1 MKSTRAWTPRG
12 LRRQALSTAAA
23 VLIASAIVALPV
35 PGAAAELPPGGT
47 FTDDDGSVH
56 EGYIEAIAAAGITH
70 GCNPPA
76 NDRYCPTSPVTR
88 GQMAAFVAR
97 ALRLPPTN
105 HDFFTDDNDSIFEDD
120 INRVAAAGITRGCN
134 PPTRDRY
141 CPGRNITRGQ
151 MAAFIVRALGL
162 DDRGRGD
169 YFVDDDDSV
178 FEPDIDRL
186 RAAGITSGCN
196 PPDNTRFCPSA
207 RLVRAQM
214 ASFLGKALQLQ
225 PRTPPARPVSF
236 DVEVRPGDDVQQ
248 LLSSHGEGTVF
259 YLRAGVY
266 KRVTLKPRS
275 NQKIIG
281 EPGAILD
288 GEGVTADGIGSAAA
302 NGIVIKGLE
311 IRNYTDKC
319 VEWGA
324 QGYGRNWRIEN
335 NDIHHCAVGIK
346 VKSDNTYV
354 GNTIHHNRI
363 YGISGSG
370 DNIKVIG
377 NEISYNRTDT
387 SAAYGDSGATKFA
400 STTNLVLRDN
410 YVHHNYGHGLWTDG
424 HTKNALIEDNR
435 VVANHGNGI
444 FHELGYGPTIRNNW
458 VEGNGTGQSGRG
470 ADGAGISVFSTFDAV
485 VSGNTVKNN
494 VHGIVG
500 KHDERCCQRSG
511 TQWQLKN
518 LRVTGNTVTM
528 DEGYTGLY
536 DLASGDDVYSS
547 SWNNVFADNTYTLQP
562 SSGTFFLWKDPD
574 PGTATHERLTLTQ
587 WRKVQTGDR

>member
-1 MKSTRAWTPRG
+1 MEEYPEGDIMDRRLLAAILAVVVALSAAGLFAVGQGEALAGKGSNGEQNGNAWGKDKPRG
-12 LRRQALSTAAA
+12 KPTTTTTTQGTVTTLATTTTTTQAPTTTTTQAPATTTQA
-23 VLIASAIVALPV
+23 PATTTTTTTTTQAPATTTTTTQAPATTTTTTTQA
-35 PGAAAELPPGGT
+35 PATTTTTQAPPPPGG
-47 FTDDDGSVH
+47 
-56 EGYIEAIAAAGITH
+56 
-70 GCNPPA
+70 
-76 NDRYCPTSPVTR
+76 
-88 GQMAAFVAR
+88 
-97 ALRLPPTN
+97 
-105 HDFFTDDNDSIFEDD
+105 
-120 INRVAAAGITRGCN
+120 
-134 PPTRDRY
+134 
-141 CPGRNITRGQ
+141 
-151 MAAFIVRALGL
+151 
-162 DDRGRGD
+162 
-169 YFVDDDDSV
+169 
-178 FEPDIDRL
+178 
-186 RAAGITSGCN
+186 
-196 PPDNTRFCPSA
+196 
-207 RLVRAQM
+207 
-214 ASFLGKALQLQ
+214 
-225 PRTPPARPVSF
+225 VSY

-248 LLSSHGEGTVF
+248 VLSSHGEGTVF

-354 GNTIHHNRI
+354 GNMIHHNRI

-387 SAAYGDSGATKFA
+387 SAAYGNSGATKFA

-410 YVHHNYGHGLWTDG
+410 HVHHNYGHGLWTDG

-500 KHDERCCQRSG
+500 KHDERCCERSG
-511 TQWQLKN
+511 AQWKLKN

-536 DLASGDDVYSS
+536 DLAAGDDVYSS

-587 WRKVQTGDR
+587 WRNIQTNDG

>member
-1 MKSTRAWTPRG
+1 MTPARRSRSVFSHALRVLATLGVACG
-12 LRRQALSTAAA
+12 LLVAVDGGNTAASAA
-23 VLIASAIVALPV
+23 VTCMGKTATIV
-35 PGAAAELPPGGT
+35 GT
-47 FTDDDGSVH
+47 H
-56 EGYIEAIAAAGITH
+56 
-70 GCNPPA
+70 
-76 NDRYCPTSPVTR
+76 
-88 GQMAAFVAR
+88 
-97 ALRLPPTN
+97 
-105 HDFFTDDNDSIFEDD
+105 
-120 INRVAAAGITRGCN
+120 
-134 PPTRDRY
+134 
-141 CPGRNITRGQ
+141 
-151 MAAFIVRALGL
+151 
-162 DDRGRGD
+162 
-169 YFVDDDDSV
+169 
-178 FEPDIDRL
+178 
-186 RAAGITSGCN
+186 
-196 PPDNTRFCPSA
+196 
-207 RLVRAQM
+207 
-214 ASFLGKALQLQ
+214 
-225 PRTPPARPVSF
+225 
-236 DVEVRPGDDVQQ
+236 GDDVIRGTKNADVIHGLSGDDVISGLGGNDLICAGSGNDTVYGSTGHDSIYGGPGNDELHGQSSGDYVHGGDGDDEVRGGTGRDILVGGAGRDYGYGGDHADGCRGMERRGSCTRYQ
-248 LLSSHGEGTVF
+248 VLVHPGDAVNKKLSSHGEGTVF

-354 GNTIHHNRI
+354 GNMIHHNRI

-387 SAAYGDSGATKFA
+387 SAAYGNSGATKFA

-410 YVHHNYGHGLWTDG
+410 HVHHNYGHGLWTDG

-500 KHDERCCQRSG
+500 KHDERCCERSG
-511 TQWQLKN
+511 AQWKLKN

-536 DLASGDDVYSS
+536 DLAAGDDVYSS